1 MERVSVD
8 APDCQVVLSDDSRKR
23 LSSFWQQRPVA
34 LVFPRFFGCP
44 FGRRQVLQL
53 CHEEDAL
60 RNAGIDVVLV
70 SSGTPAQAEVFR
82 RDYRVPFTVICD
94 PDRALFKKYSLREM
108 TLRDYLS
115 PRMHVKTIH
124 VLAQG
129 YGHKSGEGSE
139 AQLGG
144 VSIIDTSGKAAYA
157 HIAADAADHPS
168 PQEIVQA
175 ASTLTANAVPRSE
188 HVEARTSDREPPLAR
203 GNPKTDATGE
213 VSIPPEVIKAG
224 KTMAFVAYLFF
235 PIPLLAGSCRRN
247 AFVMYHTRQ
256 AIPMTAINL
265 AGIVLASIGIFAFSK
280 TSPITIIGSVLH
292 YAMFVLLIVGSVNAL
307 RGKVKPLPLLG
318 RLTASLRFLE

>member
-1 MERVSVD
+1 
-8 APDCQVVLSDDSRKR
+8 
-23 LSSFWQQRPVA
+23 
-34 LVFPRFFGCP
+34 
-44 FGRRQVLQL
+44 
-53 CHEEDAL
+53 
-60 RNAGIDVVLV
+60 LV
-70 SSGTPAQAEVFR
+70 SSGTPAQAEAFR
-82 RDYRVPFTVICD
+82 RDYRVPFTIICD
-94 PDRALFKKYSLREM
+94 PDRVLFKKYALREM
-108 TLRDYLS
+108 TLRHYLS
-115 PRMHVKTIH
+115 PRMHVKTIQ

-144 VSIIDTSGKAAYA
+144 VFIIATSGKVAYA

-168 PQEIVQA
+168 PQDIVQA
-175 ASTLTANAVPRSE
+175 AATLTAGALPRSGT
-188 HVEARTSDREPPLAR
+188 VGARTTDREPALDR
-203 GNPKTDATGE
+203 GNPMTDATGE

-235 PIPLLAGSCRRN
+235 PIPLFAGSCRRN

-256 AIPMTAINL
+256 AIPMTAINV

-292 YAMFVLLIVGSVNAL
+292 YSMFVLLFVGSVNAL

-318 RLTASLRFLE
+318 RLTASLQFLK